1 MYGYQ
6 ETITAKEVDSQ
17 SRYAL
22 LNELVGMNATC
33 LQGAIFNVLAWLSET
48 YRKAEYLKG
57 SSGRTWRT
65 YTLSNGG
72 FYMAPATEVQFRV
85 EVVGNYHT
93 SVMSADAVG
102 ITACLFAFGQLSEI
116 TFESRFVELRD
127 KLYSWAASHPEWPK
141 IRGAID

>member
-6 ETITAKEVDSQ
+6 EIITAREVESKEQ
-17 SRYAL
+17 GAF
-22 LNELVGMNATC
+22 LNKLVGVNATC

-57 SSGRTWRT
+57 SGGNTWSM
-65 YTLSNGG
+65 YALSNGG
-72 FYMAPATEVQFRV
+72 FYMAPSAEVLF
-85 EVVGNYHT
+85 EVSVLGNYHS

-102 ITACLFAFGQLSEI
+102 ITACIFALGQLAEI
-116 TFESRFVELRD
+116 TGETRYVVWRD
-127 KLYSWAASHPEWPK
+127 KLYSWAAVHPEWPK